1 MIESKTLE
9 HFIANNHD
17 DLLRIIKSFGIHDRD
32 QVHDLSQGF
41 YIRLQTILD
50 KFDPSRS
57 KFSSY
62 IYQCIHNYAE
72 SERTKDKLRTTCQIN
87 DSMPSPIKIDML
99 GVRIQDFRAH
109 AQRRGY
115 HGVAKVLQELDLRLA
130 DSTVSCCFSGTY
142 RQYLNR
148 FLIDEIL

>member
-1 MIESKTLE
+1 MIESKTLA

-41 YIRLQTILD
+41 YLRLQTILD
-50 KFDPSRS
+50 KFDARRS

-72 SERTKDKLRTTCQIN
+72 TERTKDKLRSTCQIN
-87 DSMPSPIKIDML
+87 ETMVSPIKDDM

-109 AQRRGY
+109 ALRRGY
-115 HGVAKVLQELDLRLA
+115 HGVAKVLEELDLRLSDA
-130 DSTVSCCFSGTY
+130 TISACFSGTY
-142 RQYLNR
+142 REYLNR
-148 FLIDEIL
+148 FLVDEML